1 MSYASGRQD
10 AEVTKSLLF
19 ILSTALNSQFQAIVN
34 RIPQVTFFYMSE
46 PPTWWITCMLYKYF
60 QGYEKWITMKKN
72 EKKKFLFLIMEKCEA
87 VDPDVRLKAA
97 RVLLYLVQGTL
108 III

>member
-1 MSYASGRQD
+1 
-10 AEVTKSLLF
+10 
-19 ILSTALNSQFQAIVN
+19 
-34 RIPQVTFFYMSE
+34 MSE
-46 PPTWWITCMLYKYF
+46 PPTKEITCILYKYS
-60 QGYEKWITMKKN
+60 QLGYEKWITMKKN

-108 III
+108 VII

>member
-1 MSYASGRQD
+1 
-10 AEVTKSLLF
+10 
-19 ILSTALNSQFQAIVN
+19 
-34 RIPQVTFFYMSE
+34 
-46 PPTWWITCMLYKYF
+46 
-60 QGYEKWITMKKN
+60 MKKN

-108 III
+108 YINKYLNFTYH

>member
-1 MSYASGRQD
+1 
-10 AEVTKSLLF
+10 
-19 ILSTALNSQFQAIVN
+19 
-34 RIPQVTFFYMSE
+34 
-46 PPTWWITCMLYKYF
+46 
-60 QGYEKWITMKKN
+60 MKKN

-108 III
+108 YINNYLNFTYHYFSNLQIHVL